1 MLNFPICLSIQ
12 KEFNHLLQQY
22 HLKNQMLFHRWL
34 PKYIT
39 TSQTQLARRKIYSNG
54 LTTMNV
60 MEIRQLQYDKCLLYE
75 INYEKLTKLVCRT
88 SFQTSRIISSLS
100 YLGNHMMA
108 MKSITWKMTEIQLSS
123 AIIPYTSTR
132 SYESTTPHMI
142 SGDHKIQSTHKCTQ
156 ISCFSHMI
164 TNLTLIGMHV

>member
-1 MLNFPICLSIQ
+1 
-12 KEFNHLLQQY
+12 
-22 HLKNQMLFHRWL
+22 
-34 PKYIT
+34 
-39 TSQTQLARRKIYSNG
+39 
-54 LTTMNV
+54 MNV

-164 TNLTLIGMHV
+164 TNLMCNWDLSCQCDSH